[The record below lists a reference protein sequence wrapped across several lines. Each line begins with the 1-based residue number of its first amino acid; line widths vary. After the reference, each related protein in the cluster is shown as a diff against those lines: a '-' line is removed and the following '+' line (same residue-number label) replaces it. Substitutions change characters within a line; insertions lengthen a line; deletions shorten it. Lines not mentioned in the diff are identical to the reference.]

1 MTIRIDTLKKI
12 VSHDLYYAL
21 RSARGVLFLVFFAVF
36 WLWIFTKFGHV
47 DTGWLKSPDSS
58 FILAWLFD
66 AKTAQSLFTDRHPG
80 FSLYYLIAINTAP
93 FFVLFAASDQTAND
107 IGGQYLRFL
116 LPRCL
121 RSEIYLGRFLGAV
134 LLVWMAYAVV
144 TLLAMLWVVVF
155 NNASLTNVF
164 MDALWMIVCLAIYA
178 VPFIAMMSLSSALVG
193 SAALSALLGIGFYFI
208 VTIIVSVMGFQS
220 GQLAEVVSY
229 ILPNTMKSELLL
241 FEFGALIKAVGV
253 NVIYMVVYFY
263 LGWLIFSRRDI

>member
-1 MTIRIDTLKKI
+1 MTLRIGTLKKI

-66 AKTAQSLFTDRHPG
+66 AKTAQSLFTERHPG

-121 RSEIYLGRFLGAV
+121 RSEIYLGRFIGAV

-144 TLLAMLWVVVF
+144 TLLAMFWVVMF

-164 MDALWMIVCLAIYA
+164 MDALWMIVCLAVYA

-208 VTIIVSVMGFQS
+208 VTIIVSIMGFQS
-220 GQLAEVVSY
+220 DQLADAVSY

-241 FEFGALIKAVGV
+241 FEFGGLLKAVIV
-253 NVIYMVVYFY
+253 NGIYTAVYLY
-263 LGWLIFSRRDI
+263 AGWMIFSRRDI

>member
-1 MTIRIDTLKKI
+1 MLFRIDTLKKI

-47 DTGWLKSPDSS
+47 NTQWLKSPDSS

-121 RSEIYLGRFLGAV
+121 RSEIYLGRFIGAV

-155 NNASLTNVF
+155 NDASLTAVF
-164 MDALWMIVCLAIYA
+164 MDALWMILCLAIYA
-178 VPFIAMMSLSSALVG
+178 VPFIAMMSLCSALVG
-193 SAALSALLGIGFYFI
+193 SAALSALLGLGFYFI
-208 VTIIVSVMGFQS
+208 VTIIVSVLGFQS
-220 GQLAEVVSY
+220 DQLAHVVSF
-229 ILPNTMKSELLL
+229 ILPNTTKSDLLL
-241 FEFGALIKAVGV
+241 FELLPLMKAIGINIVYTS
-253 NVIYMVVYFY
+253 IYFY